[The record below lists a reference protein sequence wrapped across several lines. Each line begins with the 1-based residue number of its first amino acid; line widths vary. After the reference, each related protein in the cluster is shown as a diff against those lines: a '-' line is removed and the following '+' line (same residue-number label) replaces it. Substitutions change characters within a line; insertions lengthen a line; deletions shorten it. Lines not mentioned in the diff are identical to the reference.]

1 MPLLD
6 VHQQIMDVWYLYFQ
20 ELDHLQTIQQGNR
33 LRKNQGHML
42 FVKQGHGHMNVRGD
56 KKVMG

>member
-1 MPLLD
+1 
-6 VHQQIMDVWYLYFQ
+6 MDVWYLYFQ